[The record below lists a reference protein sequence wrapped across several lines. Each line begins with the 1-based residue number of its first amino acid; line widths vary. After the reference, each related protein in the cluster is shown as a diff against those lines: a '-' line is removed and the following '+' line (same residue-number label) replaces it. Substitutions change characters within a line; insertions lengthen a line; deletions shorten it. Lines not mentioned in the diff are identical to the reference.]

1 MCLLVLELVQEITL
15 SKSKDSLVLE
25 RVVYRLEEWVLVVD
39 NLFQIVGLT
48 IMVVME
54 KEKYVDLLYSMHKEL
69 LLIILSKI
77 CYMEHGGS
85 LCCQGSDY
93 ISKLNNSY
101 YF

>member
-1 MCLLVLELVQEITL
+1 MCLPALELVQEITL
-15 SKSKDSLVLE
+15 SKSKDSPVLE
-25 RVVYRLEEWVLVVD
+25 RIVCRPEEWVLVVD

-54 KEKYVDLLYSMHKEL
+54 KEEYVDLLYSIHEQL
-69 LLIILSKI
+69 LLIISSKI
-77 CYMEHGGS
+77 CYMEHDGS

-93 ISKLNNSY
+93 IIKLNNSY

>member
-1 MCLLVLELVQEITL
+1 MSIDLLRKEKKKKRKENRYWL
-15 SKSKDSLVLE
+15 SHLAKS
-25 RVVYRLEEWVLVVD
+25 WQVVD

-54 KEKYVDLLYSMHKEL
+54 KEEYVDLLYSMHEEL
-69 LLIILSKI
+69 LLFILSKI